1 MMFRLPCVL
10 CSFRVLAA
18 LPLQRDVSAIELRRA
33 ATDMAQ
39 HVAQDH
45 AHDYNF
51 GGGFTHV
58 GYGGHAVAPNGV
70 APPPFDGVDTFTGAA
85 VITLRPPVE
94 KTTDIERVAAALGD
108 ARSSKRSAYTIAYN
122 ADWQRMLDGEKRA
135 LGKILQAEL
144 LLPES
149 PARSL

>member
-18 LPLQRDVSAIELRRA
+18 LSLQRDVSAIELGRA
-33 ATDMAQ
+33 ATDVAQ

-45 AHDYNF
+45 AHDYSF

-58 GYGGHAVAPNGV
+58 GYGERAVAPDGV
-70 APPPFDGVDTFTGAA
+70 APPPFDGVDAYAGAA
-85 VITLRPPVE
+85 VITLRPSAE
-94 KTTDIERVAAALGD
+94 TTADIERVAAALED

-122 ADWQRMLDGEKRA
+122 ADWQLMLDGEKRA
-135 LGKILQAEL
+135 LGNLLQAES
-144 LLPES
+144 LLPEA